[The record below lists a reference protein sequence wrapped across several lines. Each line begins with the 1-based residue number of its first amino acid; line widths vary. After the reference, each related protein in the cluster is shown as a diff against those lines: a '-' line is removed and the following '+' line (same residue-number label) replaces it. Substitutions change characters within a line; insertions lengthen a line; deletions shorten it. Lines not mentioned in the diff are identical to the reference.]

1 MATAE
6 IFTPGQS
13 TITNVEPIGPSSGD
27 LPIVGN
33 ENLRPPIGAENDGR
47 VPGTPTIPMCARS
60 VVTGTSRGN
69 NNKKLTHVCSFIDE
83 MRKNIYLKK
92 FIKATAQAIR
102 EQIRAILKAL
112 GLSDKS
118 GIFAAIAAK
127 LKQAARWL
135 KTVQKFLKD
144 VINFEKY
151 VLAYITKI
159 RAIIQWILS
168 LPARFLALLAQCLA
182 KFLKL
187 VKSVLTDFW
196 KELTAGSDSGLSDAI
211 TAAKNLANETVT
223 TIKLAGTAAAG
234 AVAIAGAAT
243 AGLLVPVSA
252 AEVNAANKTIANYS
266 STLPTTDSVSKSL
279 EPKDLK
285 KSTP

>member
-13 TITNVEPIGPSSGD
+13 TITNVEPTGPSSGD

-47 VPGTPTIPMCARS
+47 VVGTPTIPMSARS

-83 MRKNIYLKK
+83 MSKNIYLKK
-92 FIKATAQAIR
+92 FIKATAQKIR
-102 EQIRAILKAL
+102 ESIRYILKSL
-112 GLSDKS
+112 GFSDKS
-118 GIFAAIAAK
+118 GAFSWITAK
-127 LKQAARWL
+127 LKEAARWL

-211 TAAKNLANETVT
+211 KAAKNLANETVT
-223 TIKLAGTAAAG
+223 TIKLAGQAAAG

-252 AEVNAANKTIANYS
+252 AEVKAANETIANYS